1 MPSLGLMELSRQLC
15 GKMRRRR
22 AEVPDSAP
30 LRGLEIHFYL
40 LDIHQLVH
48 FKDCHTT
55 EELCEEA
62 AKRCNIS
69 PLCHNLFALYEESR
83 DLWYPPNHAFKISE
97 DTSIK
102 LHYRIRFYFSNWHG
116 TSEGES
122 AVWRHCTS

>member
-22 AEVPDSAP
+22 AEVPDRAP
-30 LRGLEIHFYL
+30 PRGLEIHFYL

-62 AKRCNIS
+62 AKRCSKAVLLCVCVCVCVCIS
-69 PLCHNLFALYEESR
+69 LCSCRISIVQNDLSREHLTCSVYTVWDIVFTVTYFHN
-83 DLWYPPNHAFKISE
+83 
-97 DTSIK
+97 
-102 LHYRIRFYFSNWHG
+102 
-116 TSEGES
+116 
-122 AVWRHCTS
+122 